1 MFGNGKK
8 AKCSRIDT
16 IIGQNTRF
24 EGDMR
29 FSGGLHIDGNVK
41 GNITAEMESNAVLTI
56 SEQGAVTGDVRVP
69 NLVLNGSVLGDVY
82 ISERLEMASHAKVT
96 GNVFYN
102 LLEMAMGAEVNGK
115 LVHRVEAQTSA
126 EDDIEEQVLDGPRVQ
141 LANNT

>member
-1 MFGNGKK
+1 MFGNGRK

-29 FSGGLHIDGNVK
+29 FSGGLHIDGKLK
-41 GNITAEMESNAVLTI
+41 GNITADSESDAVLTI
-56 SEQGAVTGDVRVP
+56 SEQGSVSGDVRVP
-69 NLVLNGSVLGDVY
+69 NLVLNGSVIGDVY
-82 ISERLEMASHAKVT
+82 VTERLEMASHAKVS

-115 LVHRVEAQTSA
+115 LVHRA
-126 EDDIEEQVLDGPRVQ
+126 ESPVVAKIDTAVPTIEDRELQV
-141 LANNT
+141 AK